1 MKERDFQENKKT
13 ALKKLEKAKKD
24 NLVDEGITPIIDII
38 NEFDDYF
45 TSSSCFGRIVL
56 LQLPVIGDKKNAEF
70 IGKWHRQINADEV
83 LSAVEKAETGQL
95 WLLAQSSIIHIVA
108 KTNTAADKILKIA
121 YSCGFK
127 HSGFKSIENK
137 IVVEICST
145 ERLDA
150 PVGMDGKLFCDQQ
163 YLDLLVDISNEIIKK
178 SNAKLEKFEQEL
190 RKYLSTH
197 KTTI

>member
-1 MKERDFQENKKT
+1 MKERDFLENKKT
-13 ALKKLEKAKKD
+13 ALEKLEKAKKD
-24 NLVDEGITPIIDII
+24 NLVDEGIIPIIDII

-70 IGKWHRQINADEV
+70 IGKWHRSINADEF
-83 LSAVEKAETGQL
+83 LSAVKKAETGQL
-95 WLLAQSSIIHIVA
+95 WLLAQSSIIHIAA
-108 KTNTAADKILKIA
+108 KTSTAADKILKIA

-127 HSGFKSIENK
+127 HSGFKSVENK

-145 ERLDA
+145 ERLDS
-150 PVGMDGKLFCDQQ
+150 PVGKDGTLFCDQQ

-178 SNAKLEKFEQEL
+178 SNAKLEKIEQEL
-190 RKYLSTH
+190 KKYLSTH

>member
-1 MKERDFQENKKT
+1 MKERDFLENKKT
-13 ALKKLEKAKKD
+13 ALNKLKKAKHD
-24 NLVDEGITPIIDII
+24 NLVDEGIIPILDII
-38 NEFDDYF
+38 NESDDYF

-70 IGKWHRQINADEV
+70 LGKWHRTINSDEV
-83 LSAVEKAETGQL
+83 LSVMNKAKTGQL
-95 WLLAQSSIIHIVA
+95 WLLAQSSIIHVGA

-127 HSGFKSIENK
+127 HSGFKTAENK

-150 PVGMDGKLFCDQQ
+150 PVGMDETLFCNSEH
-163 YLDLLVDISNEIIKK
+163 LDLLVNISNEIIKK
-178 SNAKLEKFEQEL
+178 SNAKLEKLDQEL
-190 RKYLSTH
+190 RKYL
-197 KTTI
+197 